1 MRDKLNCPNC
11 GEPITS
17 IECPYCGS
25 IFYDFATLD
34 SNKPTYLRLI
44 WNEQIVTT
52 RVVLRS
58 TTVNINYYNLPLID
72 IELMAVPDDDGVTI
86 RQERRTDESDIQTD

>member
-11 GEPITS
+11 GAPITS

-25 IFYDFATLD
+25 VFYDFATLD

-58 TTVNINYYNLPLID
+58 TTVNINYYGLSSID

-86 RQERRTDESDIQTD
+86 RQERRTDE